1 LIVSLV
7 ISGLLGVDPPHSSYF
22 RRFGNASLRRV
33 VAIAET
39 LGLNQTVP
47 SGSSLPAWP
56 KGSAI
61 GRVLEVPVTPVTA
74 NRDEDHSC
82 H

>member
-1 LIVSLV
+1 
-7 ISGLLGVDPPHSSYF
+7 
-22 RRFGNASLRRV
+22 

-47 SGSSLPAWP
+47 SGLSLPAWP
-56 KGSAI
+56 KGSVI
-61 GRVLEVPVTPVTA
+61 GRVLEVPVTPVTS